1 MTLSSIREAGR
12 ESAAGHGESG
22 NGSVHKPDELPK
34 GLRPDGPGS
43 RSRRKL
49 ACNAVAYTIVFRDE
63 ARKAFLSLDSGVRT
77 RVQNLPC
84 PSGGLANPLRGK
96 RQGHHPEPQRHGCE
110 RNLLS
115 P

>member
-1 MTLSSIREAGR
+1 LARLVLTVISELGSEAGR

-49 ACNAVAYTIVFRDE
+49 ACDVVAYTIVFRDE
-63 ARKAFLSLDSGVRT
+63 ARKAFLSLDRGVRT
-77 RVQNLPC
+77 RVQKVI
-84 PSGGLANPLRGK
+84 GQLAETHIPARPDSL
-96 RQGHHPEPQRHGCE
+96 
-110 RNLLS
+110 
-115 P
+115 